1 MIPLLYDHPL
11 SSYAQKV
18 KIVLREK
25 GVAFTAELPA
35 SFGTARRDDGFAAA
49 SPRHEVP
56 ALVAEDATIFDST
69 VICEYAEDRWPA
81 PRSAGPTPRR
91 RGWRRR
97 RRTSTPPAGGYA
109 SIATTGSTG

>member
-18 KIVLREK
+18 EIVLRDK

-56 ALVAEDATIFDST
+56 ALVVEDATIFDST
-69 VICEYAEDRWPA
+69 VICEYAEDRWSA
-81 PRSAGPTPRR
+81 PRSAGPMPRR

-97 RRTSTPPAGGYA
+97 TSTAPAGGGA
-109 SIATTGSTG
+109 NIATIGSTG